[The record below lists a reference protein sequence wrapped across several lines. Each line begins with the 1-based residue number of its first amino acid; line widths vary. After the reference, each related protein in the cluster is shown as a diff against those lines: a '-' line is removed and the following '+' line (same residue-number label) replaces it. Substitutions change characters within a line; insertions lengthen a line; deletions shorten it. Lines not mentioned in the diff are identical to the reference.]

1 MTSPSTWRTHIT
13 HKHYVLFHVSL
24 PDTQRLSGSIC
35 HPFTHHGGKV
45 FMSFHSTVYVSP
57 VRITARRDN
66 TQCELRRIPAVPSF
80 QVNRLDEMIL
90 SPSHDVHYFSL
101 SERKKYCFLRQ
112 TNKPLSQIQV
122 LLFISCSQLNVSQ
135 FKKQDFFV

>member
-57 VRITARRDN
+57 VRIAARRDN

-101 SERKKYCFLRQ
+101 SKRKK
-112 TNKPLSQIQV
+112 I
-122 LLFISCSQLNVSQ
+122 LLFTTNQQTSVPNSGPVIHLMFSAECQPV
-135 FKKQDFFV
+135 